1 MIAADVFGYIAGT
14 LTTIAFLPQ
23 VIHAWRSKDLS
34 SISLSMY
41 CVFVSGIVFWLIFGI
56 LADIKPTIASNIVTL
71 LLSGSVLYLKI
82 RDQLRRAR
90 KE

>member
-14 LTTIAFLPQ
+14 LTTISFLPQ

-41 CVFVSGIVFWLIFGI
+41 LIFVSGIVFWLIFGI
-56 LADIKPTIASNIVTL
+56 MADIKPTIVSNIVTL

-82 RDQLRRAR
+82 RDQLRRTR
-90 KE
+90 EG